1 MKLSLDLLKKGAMTV
16 RNVIGKNSPAITAG
30 IAIVAMGGAIFA
42 SIRATKKVEDALL
55 DAYKEKN
62 KGVETVEEAVELT
75 KTEKAIVFARCYW
88 PAAVLVLLSAS
99 CMIGS
104 VCLANHQIR
113 ALAVV
118 ASTAESAL
126 GEYQKAAVDVI
137 GEKKAED
144 IKDQVN
150 KNRVM
155 ANPPKDDE
163 IIDTRKGNSLCY
175 DPLSGR
181 YFRSDIDS
189 IRAAINE
196 LNTELLD
203 MQFVSVNDYYE
214 ALGLEPTKYDSDRG
228 WHYDSGDP
236 RGAQIRVHYTSA
248 KVRPGTSDTAF
259 VVDIQTE
266 PRYDYTDCMY

>member
-163 IIDTRKGNSLCY
+163 IIDTGKGRSLCY
-175 DPLSGR
+175 EPLTGA
-181 YFRSDIDS
+181 YFWSDIDT
-189 IRAAINE
+189 IRSAINN
-196 LNTELLD
+196 LNEDLLD
-203 MQFVSVNDYYE
+203 MNFVSLNDYLE
-214 ALGLEPTKYDSDRG
+214 SLGLANVRLGDDLG
-228 WHYDSGDP
+228 WHYNSSGP
-236 RGAQIRVHYTSA
+236 YGAQIRVHYTSA
-248 KVRPGTSDTAF
+248 IVKPGTSQTAF
-259 VVDIQTE
+259 VVDVQNK
-266 PRYDYTDCMY
+266 PVPMYLE